1 VTPPVSPIRT
11 QREFGTSS
19 SGITPELREILDMHH
34 SEIVSLKEFDQQKEQ
49 TSTQILNVLCDIQK
63 RLPNT

>member
-34 SEIVSLKEFDQQKEQ
+34 SEIVSLKEFDQ
-49 TSTQILNVLCDIQK
+49 
-63 RLPNT
+63 